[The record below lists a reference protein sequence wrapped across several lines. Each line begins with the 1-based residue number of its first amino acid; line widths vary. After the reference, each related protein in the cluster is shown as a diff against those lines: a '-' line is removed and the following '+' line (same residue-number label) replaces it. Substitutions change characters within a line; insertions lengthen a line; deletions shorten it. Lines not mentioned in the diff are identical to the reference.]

1 MNQAG
6 HCAHALNFGG
16 VDGSDVAHIV
26 AVRQGGVD
34 DIGDDFHFT
43 MRMERESAGGRHDVV
58 IENAQRAKIHVCR
71 VMVMVEREMPMCVK
85 PICFSMVA
93 LICADGFD
101 HSPNLQVPS
110 DKPIL
115 YFI

>member
-1 MNQAG
+1 MNHTG
-6 HCAHALNFGG
+6 PCAHALNVAGA
-16 VDGSDVAHIV
+16 DDSDVAHIV
-26 AVRQGGVD
+26 AVLQSAVD
-34 DIGDDFHFT
+34 DIGDDSHFT

-58 IENAQRAKIHVCR
+58 IENAQRAKIHVCW

-115 YFI
+115 YFM